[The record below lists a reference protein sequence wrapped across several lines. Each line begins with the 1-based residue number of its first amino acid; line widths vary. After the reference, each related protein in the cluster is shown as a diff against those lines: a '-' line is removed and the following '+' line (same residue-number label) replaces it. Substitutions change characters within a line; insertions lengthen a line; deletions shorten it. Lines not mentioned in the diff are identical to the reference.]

1 MRSFGRFVS
10 RHAWAGSVRFWPGS
24 SGRGSVRPTPT
35 PSSGSE
41 SGAGGREHR
50 AGRARQSIRL
60 VAPSAGFL
68 LALLG
73 CALSMYLTA
82 YQWHIT
88 ATVWDPI
95 FGASSS
101 EAVLTSFVSRYLPL
115 PDATLGALAYAVE
128 AVVTA
133 LGNTEQ
139 WRTQPWLVMLY
150 GLVLLGLALTSI
162 GLMLI
167 QVFAVHALCSLCL
180 CSAAISLINAGL
192 GREEV
197 VGSVRHWRQ
206 ATRRGASL
214 WTALRGQIA

>member
-1 MRSFGRFVS
+1 MG
-10 RHAWAGSVRFWPGS
+10 P
-24 SGRGSVRPTPT
+24 SGR
-35 PSSGSE
+35 
-41 SGAGGREHR
+41 HR
-50 AGRARQSIRL
+50 RRRQAANRARVGVSTKPVER
-60 VAPSAGFL
+60 ANPSAWSHRLPVLL

-167 QVFAVHALCSLCL
+167 QVFVVHALCSLCL
-180 CSAAISLINAGL
+180 CSAAISLINLGL
-192 GREEV
+192 GRDEV
-197 VGSVRHWRQ
+197 VSSVRHWRQ